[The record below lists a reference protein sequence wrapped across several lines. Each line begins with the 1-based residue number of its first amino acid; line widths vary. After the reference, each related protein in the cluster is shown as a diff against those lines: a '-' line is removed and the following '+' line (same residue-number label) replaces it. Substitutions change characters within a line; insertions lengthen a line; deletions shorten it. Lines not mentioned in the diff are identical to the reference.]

1 MEQVL
6 HRFTSQ
12 VDEKYSHIVGRFRR
26 ELTHPERTRETELG
40 NLFADIF
47 TRSLGVDVMLI
58 GSGSIRAEKL
68 GPIVTYGDL
77 IEGFPYDDGV
87 FMFKVTGRQ
96 LRQMLRYML
105 REEAYAGH
113 TEFYQLP
120 STLRLRYDRAKGDF
134 DYFTYCGK
142 EVGKEIGDD
151 ALFTVGLQNY
161 HFKNI
166 ESFFNISYET
176 ICKLQKPRTLESQYD
191 DLVADVVK
199 KFNETQSLITVE
211 AQYIGS
217 YKDINEA
224 LVAAHAAGTGLPAIA
239 VANTDYVA
247 SYGDSGL
254 FENLDPYIEGTSYDT
269 DDFSAGLLLSSQ
281 FEGKQVAL
289 PFLHSTQVI
298 YYNKTMADANGW
310 TIPEKIEDFTPFLAE
325 VHKTA
330 GVYGTVVP
338 GWDQWYFETMYL
350 NEGVQIIT
358 DDNTCDLGS
367 DTALG
372 VTSMIKDWCD
382 AGDAYFAAGTDASA
396 TMRQNF
402 YDQKTFSVMHTSS
415 LYNNY
420 VDKCPDFEVGMA
432 WYPAA
437 STGDKNSEVGGCV
450 LGIPSKNDQAT
461 KNAAWQFLQFLCG
474 KEVNMEWAEG
484 TGYLP
489 TRNSVLETDEG
500 KQFLEKKPA
509 FQCIFDNL
517 NLINPRIQNSAW
529 SELAT
534 TWKNYMEVIMNQGGD
549 VNSNSEDMVTEI
561 DEILADHA

>member
-1 MEQVL
+1 MKKISRRSFLIATGAIAAATAMTACSGGSTGKANTTASSAASAAPE
-6 HRFTSQ
+6 T
-12 VDEKYSHIVGRFRR
+12 VDPSKYEV
-26 ELTHPERTRETELG
+26 TE
-40 NLFADIF
+40 
-47 TRSLGVDVMLI
+47 
-58 GSGSIRAEKL
+58 
-68 GPIVTYGDL
+68 PI
-77 IEGFPYDDGV
+77 
-87 FMFKVTGRQ
+87 
-96 LRQMLRYML
+96 
-105 REEAYAGH
+105 
-113 TEFYQLP
+113 
-120 STLRLRYDRAKGDF
+120 
-134 DYFTYCGK
+134 
-142 EVGKEIGDD
+142 
-151 ALFTVGLQNY
+151 
-161 HFKNI
+161 
-166 ESFFNISYET
+166 T
-176 ICKLQKPRTLESQYD
+176 ITWWHALESQYD
-191 DLVADVVK
+191 ELVADVVK
-199 KFNETQSLITVE
+199 KFNATQNLITVE

-224 LVAAHAAGTGLPAIA
+224 LVAAHAAGTGLPAVA

-254 FENLDPYIEGTSYDT
+254 YENLDPYIAGTGYDV

-281 FEGKQVAL
+281 YEGKQVAL

-298 YYNKTMADANGW
+298 YYNKTMADENGW
-310 TIPEKIEDFTPFLAE
+310 TIPEKIEDFTPFIAE
-325 VHKTA
+325 VHSKK
-330 GVYGTVVP
+330 GIYGTVVP

-358 DDNTCDLGS
+358 GDNDCDLNS
-367 DTALG
+367 ETALG
-372 VTSMIKDWCD
+372 VTNMIKGWCD

-420 VDKCPDFEVGMA
+420 VSKCPDFEVGMA

-437 STGDKNSEVGGCV
+437 TTGDKNSEVGGCV

-489 TRNSVLETDEG
+489 TRNSVLNTDEG
-500 KQFLEKKPA
+500 KEFLEKKPA

-517 NLINPRIQNSAW
+517 NLINPRIQNAAW

-534 TWKNYMEVIMNQGGD
+534 TWKNYMEIMMNQDGD
-549 VNSNSEDMVTEI
+549 VTSGSNDMVTEI
-561 DEILADHA
+561 NEILEDHA

>member
-1 MEQVL
+1 MKKISRRSFLIATGAIAAATAMTACSGGSTGKANTTASSAASAAPE
-6 HRFTSQ
+6 T
-12 VDEKYSHIVGRFRR
+12 VDPSKYEV
-26 ELTHPERTRETELG
+26 TE
-40 NLFADIF
+40 
-47 TRSLGVDVMLI
+47 
-58 GSGSIRAEKL
+58 
-68 GPIVTYGDL
+68 PI
-77 IEGFPYDDGV
+77 
-87 FMFKVTGRQ
+87 
-96 LRQMLRYML
+96 
-105 REEAYAGH
+105 
-113 TEFYQLP
+113 
-120 STLRLRYDRAKGDF
+120 
-134 DYFTYCGK
+134 
-142 EVGKEIGDD
+142 
-151 ALFTVGLQNY
+151 
-161 HFKNI
+161 
-166 ESFFNISYET
+166 T
-176 ICKLQKPRTLESQYD
+176 ITWWHALESQYD
-191 DLVADVVK
+191 ELVADVVK
-199 KFNETQSLITVE
+199 KFNATQNLITVE

-224 LVAAHAAGTGLPAIA
+224 LVAAHAAGTGLPAVA

-247 SYGDSGL
+247 SYGESGL
-254 FENLDPYIEGTSYDT
+254 YEDLDPYIAGTGYDV

-281 FEGKQVAL
+281 YEGKQVAL

-298 YYNKTMADANGW
+298 YYNKTMADENGW

-325 VHKTA
+325 VHSKK
-330 GVYGTVVP
+330 GIYGTVVP
-338 GWDQWYFETMYL
+338 GWDQWYFETLYL

-358 DDNTCDLGS
+358 GDNDCDLNS
-367 DTALG
+367 ETALG
-372 VTSMIKDWCD
+372 VTNMIKGWCD

-420 VDKCPDFEVGMA
+420 VSKCPDFEVGMA

-437 STGDKNSEVGGCV
+437 TTGDKNSEVGGCV

-489 TRNSVLETDEG
+489 TRNSVLNTEEG
-500 KQFLEKKPA
+500 KEFLEKKPA

-517 NLINPRIQNSAW
+517 NLINPRIQNAAW

-534 TWKNYMEVIMNQGGD
+534 TWKNYMEIMMNQGGD
-549 VNSNSEDMVTEI
+549 TTSGSNDMVTEI
-561 DEILADHA
+561 NEILEDHA

>member
-1 MEQVL
+1 MKKISRRSFLMASGTFAAATALTACSGGGSTGKAGANASSAAAPASSEAADP
-6 HRFTSQ
+6 S
-12 VDEKYSHIVGRFRR
+12 KYEV
-26 ELTHPERTRETELG
+26 TE
-40 NLFADIF
+40 
-47 TRSLGVDVMLI
+47 
-58 GSGSIRAEKL
+58 
-68 GPIVTYGDL
+68 PI
-77 IEGFPYDDGV
+77 
-87 FMFKVTGRQ
+87 
-96 LRQMLRYML
+96 
-105 REEAYAGH
+105 
-113 TEFYQLP
+113 
-120 STLRLRYDRAKGDF
+120 
-134 DYFTYCGK
+134 
-142 EVGKEIGDD
+142 
-151 ALFTVGLQNY
+151 
-161 HFKNI
+161 
-166 ESFFNISYET
+166 T
-176 ICKLQKPRTLESQYD
+176 ITWWHALESQYD
-191 DLVADVVK
+191 ELVADVVK
-199 KFNETQSLITVE
+199 KFNATQKLITVE

-224 LVAAHAAGTGLPAIA
+224 LVAAHAAGTGLPAVA

-254 FENLDPYIEGTSYDT
+254 YEDLDPYIAATDYDV

-281 FEGKQVAL
+281 YNGKQVAL

-310 TIPEKIEDFTPFLAE
+310 KIPEKIEDFTPFLAE
-325 VHKTA
+325 VHSKK
-330 GVYGTVVP
+330 GIYGTVVP
-338 GWDQWYFETMYL
+338 GWDQWYFETLYL

-358 DDNTCDLGS
+358 GDNDCDLNG

-372 VTSMIKDWCD
+372 VTKMIKGWCD
-382 AGDAYFAAGTDASA
+382 AGDAYFASGTDASA

-420 VDKCPDFEVGMA
+420 VSKCPDFEVGMA

-437 STGDKNSEVGGCV
+437 TTGDKNSEVGGCV

-489 TRNSVLETDEG
+489 TRNSVLDTEEG
-500 KQFLEKKPA
+500 KKFLEKKPA

-517 NLINPRIQNSAW
+517 NLINPRIQNAAW

-534 TWKNYMEVIMNQGGD
+534 TWKNYMEIMMNQGGD
-549 VNSNSEDMVTEI
+549 ITSGSNDMVTEI
-561 DEILADHA
+561 NEILEDHA

>member
-1 MEQVL
+1 MKKISRRSFLMASGTFAAATALTACSGGGSTGKAGANASSAAAPASSEA
-6 HRFTSQ
+6 
-12 VDEKYSHIVGRFRR
+12 VDPSKYEV
-26 ELTHPERTRETELG
+26 TE
-40 NLFADIF
+40 
-47 TRSLGVDVMLI
+47 
-58 GSGSIRAEKL
+58 
-68 GPIVTYGDL
+68 PI
-77 IEGFPYDDGV
+77 
-87 FMFKVTGRQ
+87 
-96 LRQMLRYML
+96 
-105 REEAYAGH
+105 
-113 TEFYQLP
+113 
-120 STLRLRYDRAKGDF
+120 
-134 DYFTYCGK
+134 
-142 EVGKEIGDD
+142 
-151 ALFTVGLQNY
+151 
-161 HFKNI
+161 
-166 ESFFNISYET
+166 T
-176 ICKLQKPRTLESQYD
+176 ITWWHALESQYD
-191 DLVADVVK
+191 ELVADVVK
-199 KFNETQSLITVE
+199 KFNATQKLITVE

-224 LVAAHAAGTGLPAIA
+224 LVAAHAAGTGLPAVA

-254 FENLDPYIEGTSYDT
+254 YEDLDPYIAGTDYDV

-281 FEGKQVAL
+281 YKGKQVAL

-310 TIPEKIEDFTPFLAE
+310 KIPEKIEDFTPFLAE
-325 VHKTA
+325 VHSKK
-330 GVYGTVVP
+330 GIYGTVVP
-338 GWDQWYFETMYL
+338 GWDQWYFETLYL

-358 DDNTCDLGS
+358 GDNDCDLNG
-367 DTALG
+367 DAALG
-372 VTSMIKDWCD
+372 VTKMIKDWCD
-382 AGDAYFAAGTDASA
+382 AGDAYFASGTNASA

-420 VDKCPDFEVGMA
+420 VSKCPDFEVGMA

-437 STGDKNSEVGGCV
+437 TTGDKNSEVGGCV

-489 TRNSVLETDEG
+489 TRNSVLDTEEG
-500 KQFLEKKPA
+500 KKFLEKKPA

-517 NLINPRIQNSAW
+517 NLINPRIQNAAW

-534 TWKNYMEVIMNQGGD
+534 TWKNYMEIMMNQGGD
-549 VNSNSEDMVTEI
+549 ITSGSNDMVTEI
-561 DEILADHA
+561 NEILEDHA

>member
-1 MEQVL
+1 MTGNNTYRGGTTVEGGTLLGFAESFGVTGDNAQATANGKVTVNGGTFGL
-6 HRFTSQ
+6 L
-12 VDEKYSHIVGRFRR
+12 EKYDDQFTKKG
-26 ELTHPERTRETELG
+26 ELKHDVNAG
-40 NLFADIF
+40 HA
-47 TRSLGVDVMLI
+47 VDVVVNAGGTFQITAGQDVTMGKLEFKEGAGFTV
-58 GSGSIRAEKL
+58 GSEDVDVLK
-68 GPIVTYGDL
+68 
-77 IEGFPYDDGV
+77 
-87 FMFKVTGRQ
+87 
-96 LRQMLRYML
+96 
-105 REEAYAGH
+105 EAYAGKAQMGPV
-113 TEFYQLP
+113 T
-120 STLRLRYDRAKGDF
+120 TTGVTGA
-134 DYFTYCGK
+134 
-142 EVGKEIGDD
+142 
-151 ALFTVGLQNY
+151 
-161 HFKNI
+161 
-166 ESFFNISYET
+166 
-176 ICKLQKPRTLESQYD
+176 
-191 DLVADVVK
+191 DL
-199 KFNETQSLITVE
+199 
-211 AQYIGS
+211 
-217 YKDINEA
+217 
-224 LVAAHAAGTGLPAIA
+224 A
-239 VANTDYVA
+239 VANPDYVA

-254 FENLDPYIEGTSYDT
+254 FENLDPYLEGTGYDT

-382 AGDAYFAAGTDASA
+382 AGDAYFATGTDASA
-396 TMRQNF
+396 AMRQNF

-420 VDKCPDFEVGMA
+420 VSKCPDFEVGMA

-534 TWKNYMEVIMNQGGD
+534 TWKNYMEVIMNQDGD

>member
-1 MEQVL
+1 MKKISRRSFLIATGAIAAATAMTACSGGSTGKANTTASSAASAAPE
-6 HRFTSQ
+6 T
-12 VDEKYSHIVGRFRR
+12 VDPSKYEV
-26 ELTHPERTRETELG
+26 TE
-40 NLFADIF
+40 
-47 TRSLGVDVMLI
+47 
-58 GSGSIRAEKL
+58 
-68 GPIVTYGDL
+68 PI
-77 IEGFPYDDGV
+77 
-87 FMFKVTGRQ
+87 
-96 LRQMLRYML
+96 
-105 REEAYAGH
+105 
-113 TEFYQLP
+113 
-120 STLRLRYDRAKGDF
+120 
-134 DYFTYCGK
+134 
-142 EVGKEIGDD
+142 
-151 ALFTVGLQNY
+151 
-161 HFKNI
+161 
-166 ESFFNISYET
+166 T
-176 ICKLQKPRTLESQYD
+176 ITWWHALESQYD
-191 DLVADVVK
+191 ELVADVVK
-199 KFNETQSLITVE
+199 KFNATQSLITVE

-224 LVAAHAAGTGLPAIA
+224 LVAAHAAGTGLPAVA

-254 FENLDPYIEGTSYDT
+254 YENLDPYIAGTGYDV

-281 FEGKQVAL
+281 YEGKQVAL

-298 YYNKTMADANGW
+298 YYNKTMEDENGW

-325 VHKTA
+325 VHSKK
-330 GVYGTVVP
+330 GIYGTVVP

-358 DDNTCDLGS
+358 GDNDCDLNS
-367 DTALG
+367 ETALG
-372 VTSMIKDWCD
+372 VTNMIKGWCD

-420 VDKCPDFEVGMA
+420 VSKCPDFEVGMA

-437 STGDKNSEVGGCV
+437 TTGDKNSEVGGCV

-489 TRNSVLETDEG
+489 TRNSVLNTEEG
-500 KQFLEKKPA
+500 KEFLEKKPA

-517 NLINPRIQNSAW
+517 NLINPRIQNAAW

-534 TWKNYMEVIMNQGGD
+534 TWKNYMEVMMNQDGD
-549 VNSNSEDMVTEI
+549 VTSGSNDMVTEI
-561 DEILADHA
+561 NEILEDHA

>member
-1 MEQVL
+1 MKKISRRSFLMASGTFAAATALTACSGGGSTGKAGANASSAAAPASSEA
-6 HRFTSQ
+6 
-12 VDEKYSHIVGRFRR
+12 VDPSKYEV
-26 ELTHPERTRETELG
+26 TE
-40 NLFADIF
+40 
-47 TRSLGVDVMLI
+47 
-58 GSGSIRAEKL
+58 
-68 GPIVTYGDL
+68 PI
-77 IEGFPYDDGV
+77 
-87 FMFKVTGRQ
+87 
-96 LRQMLRYML
+96 
-105 REEAYAGH
+105 
-113 TEFYQLP
+113 
-120 STLRLRYDRAKGDF
+120 
-134 DYFTYCGK
+134 
-142 EVGKEIGDD
+142 
-151 ALFTVGLQNY
+151 
-161 HFKNI
+161 
-166 ESFFNISYET
+166 T
-176 ICKLQKPRTLESQYD
+176 ITWWHALESQYD
-191 DLVADVVK
+191 ELVADVVK
-199 KFNETQSLITVE
+199 KFNATQKLITVE

-224 LVAAHAAGTGLPAIA
+224 LVAAHAAGTGLPAVA

-254 FENLDPYIEGTSYDT
+254 YEDLDPYIAGTDYDV

-281 FEGKQVAL
+281 YKGKQVAL

-310 TIPEKIEDFTPFLAE
+310 KIPEKIEDFTPFLAE
-325 VHKTA
+325 VHSKK
-330 GVYGTVVP
+330 GIYGTVVP
-338 GWDQWYFETMYL
+338 GWDQWYFETLYL

-358 DDNTCDLGS
+358 GDNDCDLNG
-367 DTALG
+367 DAALG
-372 VTSMIKDWCD
+372 VTKMIKDWCD
-382 AGDAYFAAGTDASA
+382 AGDAYFASGTDASA

-420 VDKCPDFEVGMA
+420 VSKCPDFEVGMA

-437 STGDKNSEVGGCV
+437 TTGDKNSEVGGCV

-489 TRNSVLETDEG
+489 TRNSVLDTEEG
-500 KQFLEKKPA
+500 KKFLEKKPA

-517 NLINPRIQNSAW
+517 NLINPRIQNAAW

-534 TWKNYMEVIMNQGGD
+534 TWKNYMEIMMNQGGD
-549 VNSNSEDMVTEI
+549 ITSGSNDMVTEI
-561 DEILADHA
+561 NEILEDYA

>member
-1 MEQVL
+1 MKKISRRSFL
-6 HRFTSQ
+6 IATSAIAAATVMTACSGGSTGKANTTASSAASAAPET
-12 VDEKYSHIVGRFRR
+12 VDPSKYEV
-26 ELTHPERTRETELG
+26 TE
-40 NLFADIF
+40 
-47 TRSLGVDVMLI
+47 
-58 GSGSIRAEKL
+58 
-68 GPIVTYGDL
+68 PI
-77 IEGFPYDDGV
+77 
-87 FMFKVTGRQ
+87 
-96 LRQMLRYML
+96 
-105 REEAYAGH
+105 
-113 TEFYQLP
+113 
-120 STLRLRYDRAKGDF
+120 
-134 DYFTYCGK
+134 
-142 EVGKEIGDD
+142 
-151 ALFTVGLQNY
+151 
-161 HFKNI
+161 
-166 ESFFNISYET
+166 T
-176 ICKLQKPRTLESQYD
+176 ITWWHALESQYD
-191 DLVADVVK
+191 ELVADVVK
-199 KFNETQSLITVE
+199 KFNATQNLITVE

-224 LVAAHAAGTGLPAIA
+224 LVAAHAAGTGLPAVA

-254 FENLDPYIEGTSYDT
+254 YENLDPYIAGTGYDV

-281 FEGKQVAL
+281 HEGKQVAL

-298 YYNKTMADANGW
+298 YYNKTMADENGW
-310 TIPEKIEDFTPFLAE
+310 TIPEKIQDFTPFLAE
-325 VHKTA
+325 IHSKK
-330 GVYGTVVP
+330 GIYGTVVP
-338 GWDQWYFETMYL
+338 GWDQWYFETLYL

-358 DDNTCDLGS
+358 GDNDCDLNG
-367 DTALG
+367 DAALG
-372 VTSMIKDWCD
+372 VTKMIKGWCD

-420 VDKCPDFEVGMA
+420 VSKCPDFEVGMA

-437 STGDKNSEVGGCV
+437 TTGDKNSEVGGCV

-489 TRNSVLETDEG
+489 TRNSVLNTEEG
-500 KQFLEKKPA
+500 KKFLEKKPA

-517 NLINPRIQNSAW
+517 NLINPRIQNAAW

-534 TWKNYMEVIMNQGGD
+534 TWKNYMEIIMNQGGD
-549 VNSNSEDMVTEI
+549 ITSDSNDMVTEI
-561 DEILADHA
+561 NEILEDHA

>member
-1 MEQVL
+1 MKKISRRSFLIATGAIAAATAMTACSGGSTGKANTTASSAASAAPE
-6 HRFTSQ
+6 T
-12 VDEKYSHIVGRFRR
+12 VDPSKYEV
-26 ELTHPERTRETELG
+26 TE
-40 NLFADIF
+40 
-47 TRSLGVDVMLI
+47 
-58 GSGSIRAEKL
+58 
-68 GPIVTYGDL
+68 PI
-77 IEGFPYDDGV
+77 
-87 FMFKVTGRQ
+87 
-96 LRQMLRYML
+96 
-105 REEAYAGH
+105 
-113 TEFYQLP
+113 
-120 STLRLRYDRAKGDF
+120 
-134 DYFTYCGK
+134 
-142 EVGKEIGDD
+142 
-151 ALFTVGLQNY
+151 
-161 HFKNI
+161 
-166 ESFFNISYET
+166 T
-176 ICKLQKPRTLESQYD
+176 ITWWHALESQYD
-191 DLVADVVK
+191 ELVADVVK
-199 KFNETQSLITVE
+199 KFNATQNLITVE

-224 LVAAHAAGTGLPAIA
+224 LVAAHAAGTGLPAVA

-254 FENLDPYIEGTSYDT
+254 YENLDPYIAGTGYDV

-281 FEGKQVAL
+281 YEGKQVAL

-298 YYNKTMADANGW
+298 YYNKTMADENGW

-325 VHKTA
+325 VHSKK
-330 GVYGTVVP
+330 GIYGTVVP

-358 DDNTCDLGS
+358 GDNDCDLNS
-367 DTALG
+367 ETALG
-372 VTSMIKDWCD
+372 VTNMIKGWCD

-402 YDQKTFSVMHTSS
+402 YEQKTFSAMHTSS

-420 VDKCPDFEVGMA
+420 VSKCPDFEVGMA

-437 STGDKNSEVGGCV
+437 TTGDKNSEVGGCV

-489 TRNSVLETDEG
+489 TRNSVLNTEEG
-500 KQFLEKKPA
+500 KEFLEKKPA

-517 NLINPRIQNSAW
+517 NLINPRIQNAAW

-534 TWKNYMEVIMNQGGD
+534 TWKNYMEVMMNQDGD
-549 VNSNSEDMVTEI
+549 VTSGSNDMVTEI
-561 DEILADHA
+561 NEILEDHA

>member
-1 MEQVL
+1 MKKISRRSFLIATGAIAAATAMTACSGGSTGKANTTASSAASAAPE
-6 HRFTSQ
+6 T
-12 VDEKYSHIVGRFRR
+12 VDPSKYEV
-26 ELTHPERTRETELG
+26 TE
-40 NLFADIF
+40 
-47 TRSLGVDVMLI
+47 
-58 GSGSIRAEKL
+58 
-68 GPIVTYGDL
+68 PI
-77 IEGFPYDDGV
+77 
-87 FMFKVTGRQ
+87 
-96 LRQMLRYML
+96 
-105 REEAYAGH
+105 
-113 TEFYQLP
+113 
-120 STLRLRYDRAKGDF
+120 
-134 DYFTYCGK
+134 
-142 EVGKEIGDD
+142 
-151 ALFTVGLQNY
+151 
-161 HFKNI
+161 
-166 ESFFNISYET
+166 T
-176 ICKLQKPRTLESQYD
+176 ITWWHALESQYD
-191 DLVADVVK
+191 ELVADVVK
-199 KFNETQSLITVE
+199 KFNATQSLITVE

-224 LVAAHAAGTGLPAIA
+224 LVAAHAAGTGLPAVA

-254 FENLDPYIEGTSYDT
+254 YENLDPYIAGTGYDV

-281 FEGKQVAL
+281 YEGKQVAL

-298 YYNKTMADANGW
+298 YYNKSMADENGW

-325 VHKTA
+325 VHSKK
-330 GVYGTVVP
+330 GIYGTVVP

-358 DDNTCDLGS
+358 GDNDCDLNS
-367 DTALG
+367 ETALG
-372 VTSMIKDWCD
+372 VTNMIKGWCD

-420 VDKCPDFEVGMA
+420 VSKCPDFEVGMA

-437 STGDKNSEVGGCV
+437 TTGDKNSEVGGCV

-489 TRNSVLETDEG
+489 TRNSVLNTEEG
-500 KQFLEKKPA
+500 KEFLEKKPA

-517 NLINPRIQNSAW
+517 NLINPRIQNAAW

-534 TWKNYMEVIMNQGGD
+534 TWKNYMEVMMNQDGD
-549 VNSNSEDMVTEI
+549 VTSGSNDMVTEI
-561 DEILADHA
+561 NEILEDHA

>member
-1 MEQVL
+1 M
-6 HRFTSQ
+6 
-12 VDEKYSHIVGRFRR
+12 
-26 ELTHPERTRETELG
+26 
-40 NLFADIF
+40 
-47 TRSLGVDVMLI
+47 
-58 GSGSIRAEKL
+58 
-68 GPIVTYGDL
+68 
-77 IEGFPYDDGV
+77 
-87 FMFKVTGRQ
+87 
-96 LRQMLRYML
+96 
-105 REEAYAGH
+105 
-113 TEFYQLP
+113 
-120 STLRLRYDRAKGDF
+120 
-134 DYFTYCGK
+134 
-142 EVGKEIGDD
+142 
-151 ALFTVGLQNY
+151 
-161 HFKNI
+161 
-166 ESFFNISYET
+166 
-176 ICKLQKPRTLESQYD
+176 
-191 DLVADVVK
+191 
-199 KFNETQSLITVE
+199 
-211 AQYIGS
+211 
-217 YKDINEA
+217 
-224 LVAAHAAGTGLPAIA
+224 
-239 VANTDYVA
+239 
-247 SYGDSGL
+247 
-254 FENLDPYIEGTSYDT
+254 
-269 DDFSAGLLLSSQ
+269 
-281 FEGKQVAL
+281 
-289 PFLHSTQVI
+289 
-298 YYNKTMADANGW
+298 
-310 TIPEKIEDFTPFLAE
+310 
-325 VHKTA
+325 
-330 GVYGTVVP
+330 YGTVVP
-338 GWDQWYFETMYL
+338 GWDQWYFETLYL

-382 AGDAYFAAGTDASA
+382 AGDAYFATGTDASA
-396 TMRQNF
+396 AMRQNF

-420 VDKCPDFEVGMA
+420 VSKCPDFEVGMA

>member
-1 MEQVL
+1 MKKISRRSFLIATGAIAAATAMTACSGGSTGKANTTASSAASAAPE
-6 HRFTSQ
+6 T
-12 VDEKYSHIVGRFRR
+12 VDPSKYEV
-26 ELTHPERTRETELG
+26 TE
-40 NLFADIF
+40 
-47 TRSLGVDVMLI
+47 
-58 GSGSIRAEKL
+58 
-68 GPIVTYGDL
+68 PI
-77 IEGFPYDDGV
+77 
-87 FMFKVTGRQ
+87 
-96 LRQMLRYML
+96 
-105 REEAYAGH
+105 
-113 TEFYQLP
+113 
-120 STLRLRYDRAKGDF
+120 
-134 DYFTYCGK
+134 
-142 EVGKEIGDD
+142 
-151 ALFTVGLQNY
+151 
-161 HFKNI
+161 
-166 ESFFNISYET
+166 T
-176 ICKLQKPRTLESQYD
+176 ITWWHALESQYD
-191 DLVADVVK
+191 ELVADVVK
-199 KFNETQSLITVE
+199 KFNATQSLITVE

-224 LVAAHAAGTGLPAIA
+224 LVAAHAAGTGLPAVA

-254 FENLDPYIEGTSYDT
+254 YENLDPYIAGTGYDV

-281 FEGKQVAL
+281 YEGKQVAL

-298 YYNKTMADANGW
+298 YYNKTMADENGW

-325 VHKTA
+325 VHSKK
-330 GVYGTVVP
+330 GIYGTVVP

-358 DDNTCDLGS
+358 GDNDCDLNS
-367 DTALG
+367 ETALG
-372 VTSMIKDWCD
+372 VTNMIKGWCD

-420 VDKCPDFEVGMA
+420 VSKCPDFEVSIA

-437 STGDKNSEVGGCV
+437 TTGDKNSEVGGCV

-489 TRNSVLETDEG
+489 TRNSVLNTEEG
-500 KQFLEKKPA
+500 KEFLEKKPA

-517 NLINPRIQNSAW
+517 NLINPRIQNAAW

-534 TWKNYMEVIMNQGGD
+534 TWKNYMEVMMNQDGD
-549 VNSNSEDMVTEI
+549 VTSGSNDMVTEI
-561 DEILADHA
+561 NEILEDHA

>member
-1 MEQVL
+1 MKKISRRSFLIATGAIAAATAMTACSGGSTGKANTTASSAASAAPE
-6 HRFTSQ
+6 T
-12 VDEKYSHIVGRFRR
+12 VDPSKYEV
-26 ELTHPERTRETELG
+26 TE
-40 NLFADIF
+40 
-47 TRSLGVDVMLI
+47 
-58 GSGSIRAEKL
+58 
-68 GPIVTYGDL
+68 PI
-77 IEGFPYDDGV
+77 
-87 FMFKVTGRQ
+87 
-96 LRQMLRYML
+96 
-105 REEAYAGH
+105 
-113 TEFYQLP
+113 
-120 STLRLRYDRAKGDF
+120 
-134 DYFTYCGK
+134 
-142 EVGKEIGDD
+142 
-151 ALFTVGLQNY
+151 
-161 HFKNI
+161 
-166 ESFFNISYET
+166 T
-176 ICKLQKPRTLESQYD
+176 ITWWHALESQYD
-191 DLVADVVK
+191 ELVADVVK
-199 KFNETQSLITVE
+199 KFNATQSLITVE

-224 LVAAHAAGTGLPAIA
+224 LVAAHAAGTGLPAVA

-254 FENLDPYIEGTSYDT
+254 YENLDPYIAGTGYDV

-281 FEGKQVAL
+281 YEGKQVAL

-298 YYNKTMADANGW
+298 YYNKTMADENGW

-325 VHKTA
+325 VHSKK
-330 GVYGTVVP
+330 GIYGTVVP

-358 DDNTCDLGS
+358 GDNDCDLNS
-367 DTALG
+367 ETALG
-372 VTSMIKDWCD
+372 VTNMIKGWCD

-420 VDKCPDFEVGMA
+420 VSKCPDFEVGMA

-437 STGDKNSEVGGCV
+437 TTGDKNSEVGGCV

-474 KEVNMEWAEG
+474 KEVNMEWAEV

-489 TRNSVLETDEG
+489 TRNSVLNTEEG
-500 KQFLEKKPA
+500 KEFLEKKPA

-517 NLINPRIQNSAW
+517 NLINPRIQNAAW

-534 TWKNYMEVIMNQGGD
+534 TWKNYMEVMMNQDGD
-549 VNSNSEDMVTEI
+549 VTSGSNDMVTEI
-561 DEILADHA
+561 NEILEDHA

>member
-1 MEQVL
+1 MKKISRRSFLIATGAIAAATAMTACSGGSTGKANTTASSAASAAPE
-6 HRFTSQ
+6 T
-12 VDEKYSHIVGRFRR
+12 VDPSKYEV
-26 ELTHPERTRETELG
+26 TE
-40 NLFADIF
+40 
-47 TRSLGVDVMLI
+47 
-58 GSGSIRAEKL
+58 
-68 GPIVTYGDL
+68 PI
-77 IEGFPYDDGV
+77 
-87 FMFKVTGRQ
+87 
-96 LRQMLRYML
+96 
-105 REEAYAGH
+105 
-113 TEFYQLP
+113 
-120 STLRLRYDRAKGDF
+120 
-134 DYFTYCGK
+134 
-142 EVGKEIGDD
+142 
-151 ALFTVGLQNY
+151 
-161 HFKNI
+161 
-166 ESFFNISYET
+166 T
-176 ICKLQKPRTLESQYD
+176 ITWWHALESQYD
-191 DLVADVVK
+191 ELVADVVK
-199 KFNETQSLITVE
+199 KFNSTQNLITVE

-224 LVAAHAAGTGLPAIA
+224 LVAAHAAGTGLPAVA

-254 FENLDPYIEGTSYDT
+254 YENLDPYIAGTGYDV

-281 FEGKQVAL
+281 YEGKQVAL

-298 YYNKTMADANGW
+298 YYNKTMADENGW
-310 TIPEKIEDFTPFLAE
+310 TIPEKIQDFTPFLAE
-325 VHKTA
+325 VHSKK
-330 GVYGTVVP
+330 GIYGTVVP

-358 DDNTCDLGS
+358 GDNDCDLNS
-367 DTALG
+367 ETALG
-372 VTSMIKDWCD
+372 VTNMIKGWCD

-420 VDKCPDFEVGMA
+420 VSKCPDFEVGMA

-437 STGDKNSEVGGCV
+437 TTGDKNSEVGGCV

-489 TRNSVLETDEG
+489 TRNSVLNTEEG
-500 KQFLEKKPA
+500 KEFLEKKPA

-517 NLINPRIQNSAW
+517 NLINPRIQNAAW

-534 TWKNYMEVIMNQGGD
+534 TWKNYMEIMMNQDGD
-549 VNSNSEDMVTEI
+549 VTSGSNDMVTEI
-561 DEILADHA
+561 NEILEDHA

>member
-1 MEQVL
+1 MKKISRRSFLMASGTFAAATALTACSGGGSTGKAGANASSAAAPASSEA
-6 HRFTSQ
+6 
-12 VDEKYSHIVGRFRR
+12 VDPSKYEV
-26 ELTHPERTRETELG
+26 TE
-40 NLFADIF
+40 
-47 TRSLGVDVMLI
+47 
-58 GSGSIRAEKL
+58 
-68 GPIVTYGDL
+68 PI
-77 IEGFPYDDGV
+77 
-87 FMFKVTGRQ
+87 
-96 LRQMLRYML
+96 
-105 REEAYAGH
+105 
-113 TEFYQLP
+113 
-120 STLRLRYDRAKGDF
+120 
-134 DYFTYCGK
+134 
-142 EVGKEIGDD
+142 
-151 ALFTVGLQNY
+151 
-161 HFKNI
+161 
-166 ESFFNISYET
+166 T
-176 ICKLQKPRTLESQYD
+176 ITWWHALESQYD
-191 DLVADVVK
+191 ELVADVVK
-199 KFNETQSLITVE
+199 KFNATQKLITVE

-224 LVAAHAAGTGLPAIA
+224 LVAAHAAGTGLPAVA

-254 FENLDPYIEGTSYDT
+254 YENLDPYIAGTDYDV

-281 FEGKQVAL
+281 YKGKQVAL

-310 TIPEKIEDFTPFLAE
+310 KIPEKIEDFTPFLAE
-325 VHKTA
+325 VHSKK
-330 GVYGTVVP
+330 GIYGTVVP
-338 GWDQWYFETMYL
+338 GWDQWYFETLYL

-358 DDNTCDLGS
+358 GDNDCDLNG
-367 DTALG
+367 DAALG
-372 VTSMIKDWCD
+372 VTKMIKGWCD
-382 AGDAYFAAGTDASA
+382 AGDAYFASGTDASA

-420 VDKCPDFEVGMA
+420 VSKCPDFEVGMA

-437 STGDKNSEVGGCV
+437 TTGDKNSEVGGCV

-489 TRNSVLETDEG
+489 TRNSVLDTEEG
-500 KQFLEKKPA
+500 KKFLEKKPA

-517 NLINPRIQNSAW
+517 NLINPRIQNATW

-534 TWKNYMEVIMNQGGD
+534 TWKNYMEIMMNQGGD
-549 VNSNSEDMVTEI
+549 ITSGSNDMVTEI
-561 DEILADHA
+561 NEILEDHA